1 MLLGQTLVR
10 NCRPV
15 PPMVFLVICQDQYQK
30 DGILTHIH
38 LALSREQKVGL
49 PKSWNIACK
58 KWGYISLDIQNSPNI
73 WWGSVCGTLGGS
85 NPYSPGIWMSR
96 GILDLLYSTRIY
108 CIWENL
114 KDALWPAAVNAV
126 GPFLH
131 QMFFHPCCFYWNF
144 GVQIAMNVVKLL
156 ELDVDKRN
164 DPQHPCMVYLHL
176 PYFTIEN
183 H

>member
-1 MLLGQTLVR
+1 MLVGQTLVR

-49 PKSWNIACK
+49 PKSCNIACK
-58 KWGYISLDIQNSPNI
+58 KWGYISVDIQNSPNI

-108 CIWENL
+108 SISEIIWRMPFGQL
-114 KDALWPAAVNAV
+114 LLMLLALSYIRCSSIHVA
-126 GPFLH
+126 FIEI
-131 QMFFHPCCFYWNF
+131 F

-164 DPQHPCMVYLHL
+164 DP
-176 PYFTIEN
+176 
-183 H
+183 